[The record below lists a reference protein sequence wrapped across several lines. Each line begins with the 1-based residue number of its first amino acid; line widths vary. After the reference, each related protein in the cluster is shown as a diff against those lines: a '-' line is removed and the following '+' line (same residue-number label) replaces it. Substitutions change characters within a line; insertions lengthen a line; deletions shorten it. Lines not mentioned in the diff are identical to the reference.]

1 MLIIAITGKIGSGKS
16 IVSKYLQ
23 KKGAYCIDMDI
34 LSQEIR
40 TLPKVI
46 KTIKKRFG
54 SVAFTDNELD
64 TKKLRAI
71 IFNDPKERLKLNNIM
86 WPLLKKSLQQQI
98 KNHNDKTLIIVEAA
112 VILQAKWNKLVNKI
126 IFVNS
131 DWETRVKRIIERDNL
146 TVEEIMKISQ
156 QQDDYE
162 TYKDVID
169 YQIINND
176 STKELYRQI
185 NEIFEKEQWNI

>member
-40 TLPKVI
+40 ILPKVI
-46 KTIKKRFG
+46 KAIKKRFG
-54 SVAFTDNELD
+54 SAAFTGNELD
-64 TKKLRAI
+64 TKKLRTI
-71 IFNDPKERLKLNNIM
+71 IFNDAKERLKLNNIM

-98 KNHNDKTLIIVEAA
+98 KNHSDKTLIIVEAA
-112 VILQAKWNKLVNKI
+112 VILQAKWSKLVNKI

-131 DWETRVKRIIERDNL
+131 DWETRVKRIIDRDNL
-146 TVEEIMKISQ
+146 TVEEIINISQ

-162 TYKDVID
+162 TYKDIID

-176 STKELYRQI
+176 SKKELHRQVD
-185 NEIFEKEQWNI
+185 EIFEKEQWNI